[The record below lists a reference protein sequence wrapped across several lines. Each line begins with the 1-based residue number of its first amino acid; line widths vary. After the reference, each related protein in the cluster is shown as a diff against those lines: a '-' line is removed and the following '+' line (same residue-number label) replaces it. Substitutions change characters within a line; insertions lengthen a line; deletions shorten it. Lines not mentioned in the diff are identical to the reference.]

1 MKTYHNILKPIN
13 QYVLIALIVLITL
26 LGFGLKANSSLAIEQ
41 NHTEIINHS
50 SPAKLANHESDIVT
64 NEKKK

>member
-26 LGFGLKANSSLAIEQ
+26 LGFGLKAHSSLALEQ
-41 NHTEIINHS
+41 NHSEIINSS
-50 SPAKLANHESDIVT
+50 SPARLANYESDIAT